1 MNLVDWFK
9 NRFRSEASHYIYAPI
24 AAGNVRHKDGTAA
37 DAREILPG
45 ENYFKVW
52 LVEMFLKN
60 DRDWFSSWYPAV
72 HAAVSFQFGGSPQV
86 LSSVISQAKKDLIP
100 KDLGASDLDRFV
112 TMNSELTGLLPFN
125 DGTVTVDAGLIG
137 MQGNN
142 DLKDLIKAL
151 GTFGSLLAVPQ
162 LSAAVK
168 VAGPLA
174 DAIGSL
180 VGVTKGVLMV
190 GMSQTY
196 SDSKGGA
203 EAKLMAG
210 YYAMLDAQ
218 DAEIKREKLWV
229 IEDRLQYGDTAETS
243 QALTGYNYLL
253 LRIERREN
261 RDDWDRMASISGPY
275 QNVLNA
281 LQAGNVDQA
290 QVHLKTAIA
299 AVLAAPELTKKVDRR
314 RVVEELRAKFEE
326 DKKSMGAGGFTR
338 SKTSLQSLM
347 NNAVDAK
354 QVAGKPVIQLK
365 EALEGLG

>member
-1 MNLVDWFK
+1 
-9 NRFRSEASHYIYAPI
+9 
-24 AAGNVRHKDGTAA
+24 
-37 DAREILPG
+37 
-45 ENYFKVW
+45 
-52 LVEMFLKN
+52 
-60 DRDWFSSWYPAV
+60 
-72 HAAVSFQFGGSPQV
+72 
-86 LSSVISQAKKDLIP
+86 
-100 KDLGASDLDRFV
+100 
-112 TMNSELTGLLPFN
+112 MNSELTGLLPFN

-326 DKKSMGAGGFTR
+326 DKKSMGAGAFAR
-338 SKTSLQSLM
+338 SNTSLQSLM

-354 QVAGKPVIQLK
+354 QVAGKPVITSK